1 MSAPAAVAA
10 PGAVEAALRWRD
22 EATATPRDA
31 MREAERLLGGA
42 APDGEL
48 RVLAR
53 HIAALAAVELGKA
66 EQARKHAWLG
76 LCTAQRGGWSK
87 RAAQLQLTLAWIELE
102 RGDIGASW
110 ANLAAAEPH
119 LPAEDRPRA
128 TCVRGLL
135 HCQRGQHRDARL
147 RLTSALVHLEGDRRW
162 SANALLGR
170 GLANLY
176 TGRLA
181 EAEEDLADAERLF
194 TADGRGMRAA
204 GCRHNRGCVA
214 FRAGDLPRALRLF
227 EEAVADGLDVTANP
241 EALVDRGEALAAA
254 GLTQQARAVMEQAA
268 QRLAETGRRGRLAET
283 RLALAGCALRDDDP
297 AAAVEAASTAKRL
310 FRGQKRPAWA
320 ALASAVVWQ
329 AKLRSGHATRY
340 AVSAA
345 RRAANTCE
353 EYGWRA
359 AAAELRLEAGRTA
372 QRAGLHSLAR
382 KLLGRCAQLRAL
394 EGVPPQLR
402 ALGWLAEALLAE
414 QEGGLAR
421 LLRAC
426 RAGLKDVDGQ
436 AVGMAAFEM
445 RVHALGLA
453 DELGEV
459 AVRAALRIG
468 DPQLVLR
475 WTERSR
481 ASALHRRSLR
491 PPSDPRLNAALVR
504 LRGAVL
510 DAQQTTDPQRAMDTI
525 AELEEQVRH
534 QALLVEGRTD
544 PLRAPAGI
552 EEISAELGDAVLLS
566 LFAEG
571 GTLFAVSI
579 VDGELGLHALGPE
592 AAAENQAVRLRH
604 LLARQACGVAS
615 RAAPMFEHGIRLAA
629 SQLQAQLLA
638 PVLPALGQGRGLVVV
653 PTGRLHQLPWSVLP
667 ACSGKAV
674 TVSPS
679 VRCWLGGAARAR
691 KADRNGAK
699 VWIAGPRLDHA
710 EQEVV
715 ALQRSNGGRLL
726 TGEEARTDQVLS
738 ALDGAQVAH
747 LAAHGHFRDDQP
759 LLSCLDLDDG
769 PLYAHDLDGLRRSPT
784 TVVLSACDVGK
795 SAISKGDQ
803 LSGLTATLLERG
815 TATVVASVVP
825 VPDDRTVQVML
836 TFHEELDAG
845 RPPSA
850 ALAKAQARHGETGFI
865 CIGYGGA

>member
-1 MSAPAAVAA
+1 MAAVAPPDVIA
-10 PGAVEAALRWRD
+10 GALRWRD
-22 EATATPRDA
+22 EATAAPREA
-31 MREAERLLGGA
+31 LREAERLLAGA
-42 APDGEL
+42 APEGEL

-53 HIAALAAVELGKA
+53 HIAALATVELGMV
-66 EQARKHAWLG
+66 EQARRHVRLG
-76 LCTAQRGGWSK
+76 LSTAQRGGWPQ

-102 RGDIGASW
+102 RGNTGASW

-128 TCVRGLL
+128 TCLRGLL
-135 HCQRGQHRDARL
+135 HCQRGHHRDARL
-147 RLTSALVHLEGDRRW
+147 RLTSALVHLDGDRHW
-162 SANALLGR
+162 KANALLGR

-176 TGRLA
+176 TNRLV
-181 EAEEDLADAERLF
+181 EAEQDLVAAEGIF
-194 TADGRGMRAA
+194 HADGRGPRAA

-214 FRAGDLPRALRLF
+214 FRAGDLPQALRLF
-227 EEAVADGLDVTANP
+227 EEAVAAGLDVTANP

-268 QRLAETGRRGRLAET
+268 QRLADTGRQGRLAET
-283 RLALAGCALRDDDP
+283 RLALAGCALRDGEP
-297 AAAVEAASTAKRL
+297 AAAAEAAGAARRL

-320 ALASAVVWQ
+320 ALASAIVWQ
-329 AKLRSGHATRY
+329 AKLRSGQNTRY
-340 AVSAA
+340 SLSAA
-345 RRAANTCE
+345 RRAANACE
-353 EYGWRA
+353 EFGWHA
-359 AAAELRLEAGRTA
+359 TAAELRLTAGRTA
-372 QRAGLHSLAR
+372 QRAGLNSVAR
-382 KLLGRCAQLRAL
+382 RLLGRCAQWREVDDA
-394 EGVPPQLR
+394 PPQLR

-414 QEGGLAR
+414 QEGGIAR

-426 RAGLKDVDGQ
+426 RAGLKAVDGQ
-436 AVGMAAFEM
+436 AVGMPAFEM

-491 PPSDPRLNAALVR
+491 PPSDPRLNTALVR

-510 DAQQTTDPQRAMDTI
+510 DAQQTADPQRAMSTV

-534 QALLVEGRTD
+534 QAMLVEGRTD

-552 EEISAELGDAVLLS
+552 DEISAELGDAVLLS
-566 LFAEG
+566 LFSERG
-571 GTLFAVSI
+571 RLFAVSI
-579 VDGELGLHALGPE
+579 VDGEMALHVLGPE
-592 AAAENQAVRLRH
+592 AAAESQAVRLRY

-615 RAAPMFEHGIRLAA
+615 RAAPMFEHGVRLAA
-629 SQLQAQLLA
+629 AELQSQLLS
-638 PVLPALGQGRGLVVV
+638 PVLPELERGRELVVV
-653 PTGRLHQLPWSVLP
+653 PTGRLHLLPWSVLP
-667 ACSGKAV
+667 ACSENPV

-679 VRCWLGGAARAR
+679 IRCWLGGAARAR
-691 KADRNGAK
+691 AADPAGAR

-710 EQEVV
+710 EREVT
-715 ALQRSNGGRLL
+715 ALQRSGGGQVL
-726 TGEEARTDQVLS
+726 TGAGARTDRVLS
-738 ALDGAQVAH
+738 ALDGARVAH

-795 SAISKGDQ
+795 SAISRGDQ

-815 TATVVASVVP
+815 TATVIASVVP
-825 VPDDRTVQVML
+825 VPDERTVEVML
-836 TFHEELDAG
+836 TLHDALDSG
-845 RPPSA
+845 LRPSA

-865 CIGYGGA
+865 CIGYGGV